1 MADIR
6 VQTEDFDLG
15 VEMQDFRLQAG
26 DCGAMVS
33 FSGLVREFGDS
44 EDIKAMTLSH
54 YPGMTEKALEKI
66 ANQAIKRWSLNH
78 AVIIHRVGR
87 LEAGDQIVLVITA
100 SAHRKAAFESAQ
112 FIMDYLKTEAP
123 FWKKEH
129 TVQGDI
135 WVEAKISDE
144 EEKLKFLAQTL
155 DMPPPWSPKIYIDKD
170 KYLKGTLLGEETT
183 FFIKMKV

>member
-15 VEMQDFRLQAG
+15 VEMHDFRRRAG
-26 DCGAMVS
+26 DCGAIVS

-44 EDIKAMTLSH
+44 EDVKAMTLSH
-54 YPGMTEKALEKI
+54 YPGMTEKALENI
-66 ANQAIKRWSLNH
+66 ANQAIQRWSLNH

-129 TVQGDI
+129 TIQGDN
-135 WVEAKISDE
+135 WVEAKNSDE
-144 EEKLKFLAQTL
+144 EAKSRWQ
-155 DMPPPWSPKIYIDKD
+155 
-170 KYLKGTLLGEETT
+170 
-183 FFIKMKV
+183 